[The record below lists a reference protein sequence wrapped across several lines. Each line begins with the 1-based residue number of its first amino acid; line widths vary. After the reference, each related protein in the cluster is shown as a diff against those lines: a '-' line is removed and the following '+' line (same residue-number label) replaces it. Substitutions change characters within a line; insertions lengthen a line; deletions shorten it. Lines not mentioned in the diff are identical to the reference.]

1 MSTEAVERTS
11 IWADEA
17 VLLLRILVDEKILQQ
32 LDICSKK
39 RIYEKM
45 AKLWIHPFIFSSKKV
60 GDIDSLLGRKRKIFE
75 FSRSVKG
82 TVFAPG

>member
-45 AKLWIHPFIFSSKKV
+45 AKLWIHPFIFSIKKV
-60 GDIDSLLGRKRKIFE
+60 GDIDSLLGRKRKI
-75 FSRSVKG
+75 
-82 TVFAPG
+82 